1 VPMNRSPHPL
11 AGLRSAVV
19 AAGVAAVVAVGGG
32 LATPA
37 SAAPAGGGAPA
48 ASSASQTMSLR
59 PTSTCPQDA
68 VDQLS
73 KAIRFI
79 QGQTWADR
87 PGTTSVNISPDLI
100 ACQVTLNVG
109 HLSKHEAAALEAGAG
124 PRLSIV
130 HRRDYAKPSRILLIL
145 WVIFGGSGLIWLWRR
160 YLRQA

>member
-1 VPMNRSPHPL
+1 MPMNRSPHAL
-11 AGLRSAVV
+11 AGLRSAVA
-19 AAGVAAVVAVGGG
+19 AAGVAVVLAVGGG
-32 LATPA
+32 PATAA
-37 SAAPAGGGAPA
+37 SAAPAAGGAPA
-48 ASSASQTMSLR
+48 ASSASQMSLR

-100 ACQVTLNVG
+100 TCQVTLNVG
-109 HLSKHEAAALEAGAG
+109 HLSKHEEAALEAGAG

-145 WVIFGGSGLIWLWRR
+145 WVVFGGSGLIWLWRR

>member
-1 VPMNRSPHPL
+1 MQMSRSPHAP

-19 AAGVAAVVAVGGG
+19 AACVAVVLAVGGG

-37 SAAPAGGGAPA
+37 SAAPAAGGAPA
-48 ASSASQTMSLR
+48 ASSASQMSLR

-73 KAIRFI
+73 KAIQFI
-79 QGQTWADR
+79 QSQTWADR
-87 PGTTSVNISPDLI
+87 PGTTSVNITPDLI
-100 ACQVTLNVG
+100 ACQVTLNIG
-109 HLSKHEAAALEAGAG
+109 HLTKHEEAALQAGAG

-145 WVIFGGSGLIWLWRR
+145 WIVFGGSGLVWLWRR